1 LCCAIL
7 PSAPNPVLIIV
18 IIQRFFFILAIS
30 ACRLHAQ
37 GFGAG
42 AGASAGA
49 FRKKCT
55 NALLDA
61 DVAYHDV
68 KEILVA
74 TLFLSHSQQHF
85 ELQQSSIPPI

>member
-1 LCCAIL
+1 LSL
-7 PSAPNPVLIIV
+7 FKG
-18 IIQRFFFILAIS
+18 FFLFWQYL